1 MKASIVA
8 GVTLTAMVLSIGV
21 SAQKRSAPP
30 ASDLVELDVVALDR
44 ADRPVM
50 DLRQDEFQIKEDGK
64 AMDVKTFTA
73 VTALGSTRADD
84 ARSVVLL
91 MDDIGVPMTGTSPMR
106 QLAQIMLS
114 PAGSGD
120 EISVVRLSSRS
131 DEAFGDFE
139 TARARIDG
147 YHGGVVPFSR
157 RDTPETMLRTIAK
170 ISKQL
175 EPIEHR
181 RKIILCLGLRVVCDV
196 EEPAAGGASVFWPA
210 WIQAIGATA
219 RANVSVYG
227 VDPTGLTAN
236 SGARLVALTQLT
248 GGTLM
253 ANSNDFV
260 RAANTIWSEASR
272 YYLLGY
278 WPSTDRRDTHAIDVS
293 VTRKDVHVRARKRRA
308 D

>member
-1 MKASIVA
+1 MRRSILA
-8 GVTLTAMVLSIGV
+8 AVTLTAMVLSVGV
-21 SAQKRSAPP
+21 FAQKKPMPSS
-30 ASDLVELDVVALDR
+30 SDLVELDVVALDR
-44 ADRPVM
+44 DERPVM
-50 DLRQDEFQIKEDGK
+50 DLRQDEFQVKEDGK
-64 AMDVKTFTA
+64 AVDVKTFSA

-84 ARSVVLL
+84 GRSVVLL

-106 QLAQIMLS
+106 QIAQIMLS

-131 DEAFGDFE
+131 DEAFGDFA
-139 TARARIDG
+139 TARARIDD
-147 YHGGVVPFSR
+147 YHGGAVPFSR
-157 RDTPETMLRTIAK
+157 RDTPETVLRTIAK

-175 EPIEHR
+175 EPLEHR
-181 RKIILCLGLRVVCDV
+181 RKIILCLGLRVVCDI
-196 EEPAAGGASVFWPA
+196 EEPASGGASVFWPT
-210 WIQAIGATA
+210 WIQAIGAAA

-227 VDPTGLTAN
+227 VDPTGLTAS
-236 SGARLVALTQLT
+236 SGARLVALTELT

-260 RAANTIWSEASR
+260 RAANAIWSDASR

-278 WPSTDRRDTHAIDVS
+278 WPSTDRRDTHAIDVK
-293 VTRKDVHVRARKRRA
+293 VTRKDVRVRARKRRA